1 MRNHKYFSKTRFEFV
16 VLKKGTTSFGERK
29 LQTHHLATTIEDS
42 GHMLGN
48 EEVMMTGKG
57 ITEVK
62 TRVSVLHGVN
72 KPAGETEPSV

>member
-1 MRNHKYFSKTRFEFV
+1 M
-16 VLKKGTTSFGERK
+16 ERENFK
-29 LQTHHLATTIEDS
+29 HTILPPLYVEDS

-62 TRVSVLHGVN
+62 TKVSVLRGVN